1 MNNITIID
9 WFMSTNL
16 HKSKLYNYQLSMII
30 NSMNKDKNFTIT
42 VKMIK
47 KTNQLNSRKNQ
58 HLNLKIKTLLKKTSN
73 NNKNNP

>member
-1 MNNITIID
+1 M
-9 WFMSTNL
+9 
-16 HKSKLYNYQLSMII
+16 I
-30 NSMNKDKNFTIT
+30 NSSINNKDKTFTIT

-58 HLNLKIKTLLKKTSN
+58 HPNLKIKTLLKKTSN